1 VTEVR
6 KLRADARRN
15 HAGLLAAA
23 RAVFVE
29 SGPGAPLE
37 KVAARAGVGIGTLYR
52 RFPDRSA
59 LLKAVVLDALEESR
73 ASAEAAADS
82 PGDGLTALG
91 RYMHDVLDVRVSA
104 VIPLVLDRLDLDD
117 ADLAPARE
125 RSAAAT
131 ERLIDAA
138 HEDGSLSR
146 EVSFGDI
153 GTLLVRLSRPLPGSV
168 PADVDD
174 DLAHRHLELVLA
186 GLRNNPGVLAG
197 NGMSRAEL
205 RALRGTDGAGQPNSR

>member
-1 VTEVR
+1 VTEAR

-29 SGPGAPLE
+29 AGPGAPLE

-52 RFPDRSA
+52 RFPDRTA
-59 LLKAVVLDALEESR
+59 LLKAVVLDALEETR
-73 ASAEAAADS
+73 TAAEAAGES
-82 PGDGLTALG
+82 PGDGLAALG
-91 RYMHDVLDVRVSA
+91 RYMHDVLDLRVSA
-104 VIPLVLDRLDLDD
+104 VIPLVLDRLDLED

-138 HEDGSLSR
+138 HEDGSLPR

-153 GTLLVRLSRPLPGSV
+153 GTLLVRLSRPLPGL

-174 DLAHRHLELVLA
+174 ELAHRHLELVLA
-186 GLRNNPGVLAG
+186 GLRDSPRVLAG
-197 NGMSRAEL
+197 DGMTRAQL
-205 RALRGTDGAGQPNSR
+205 RAMRGTDGQGQPNSR